1 MKKKNDVFL
10 NPYSFTA
17 LFYII
22 PAAIKGTIHSA
33 KLDKIYIILKADP
46 RTFLLTTRGME
57 ATITLAQKE
66 KPIPI
71 ISKPQTAAGSA

>member
-57 ATITLAQKE
+57 ATITLA
-66 KPIPI
+66 
-71 ISKPQTAAGSA
+71 

>member
-1 MKKKNDVFL
+1 MQRRGKENRTPNSPIMKKKNDVFL

-46 RTFLLTTRGME
+46 KTFL
-57 ATITLAQKE
+57 
-66 KPIPI
+66 
-71 ISKPQTAAGSA
+71 